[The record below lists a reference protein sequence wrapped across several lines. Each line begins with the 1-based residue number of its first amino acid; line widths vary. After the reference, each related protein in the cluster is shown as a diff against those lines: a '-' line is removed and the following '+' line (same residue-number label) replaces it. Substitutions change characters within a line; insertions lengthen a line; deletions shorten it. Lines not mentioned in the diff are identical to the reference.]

1 MTREEMLKKL
11 NSSANDF
18 FDLLRDMRGTSLLN
32 EKLVELLVDIHQDDQ
47 KYSINAQKVL
57 HIFFSLTDDGNTC
70 ISLNPDTLLAKWKTK
85 WDGLVL
91 LASQDQ
97 DPKEQRYISANDF
110 KPIIDAGCAE
120 LQSNVKPPLVIEN
133 LKKNGL
139 IEPHL
144 FTEKYLDAKK
154 IIDRCFQ
161 KQSKKNK
168 QCIFNSEPSESSNLR
183 SCKEEIEALID
194 KKFLEE
200 GPNKFD
206 LKKDQDTAI
215 VKGET
220 QNLIITG
227 GPGTGKTTVVFFLLW
242 NLLKKHSDKQKQPNM
257 LEWDIY
263 FAAPSG
269 KAADRLRES
278 IGETFD
284 MLTEDAQKD
293 PVAIRLKNV
302 NSYSTLHRLL
312 SYNPQTNSFRFSQ
325 KSPFA
330 EKSIFVID
338 EASMIDLSLF
348 ASFMQALPKKDFRL
362 YILGD
367 KDQLP
372 SVDAGAVLGEIL
384 ELNSTNVVE
393 LTESN
398 RFDKD
403 SKIGRL
409 SRYIQKKLEKEELQF
424 KLEWLPW
431 NAEMQLWEPT
441 KSDEINLLRLEDEK
455 KSLTYTEEEAR
466 LQGLIN
472 AWTKRFYSNPNSSL
486 LNIAKKIRPNLSKDN
501 YANQGFTDGDWNE
514 ECANRETLWKISDA
528 ARILSAERRGLRGV
542 ENLNKMVIKA
552 LGKKGNESFDGQ
564 LMILTKNQSYFDLY
578 NGDSGV
584 VVNCDTRPMLMIKR
598 KGNFVF
604 YPVSL
609 LPSDSIESAF
619 AITIHK
625 SQGSGYPNIMMF
637 LPMREG
643 HPLLNR
649 QILYTGV
656 TRTKKQSLTIIATP
670 ETFKFACETVIDRD
684 TGIEIQS

>member
-1 MTREEMLKKL
+1 MLEKL
-11 NSSANDF
+11 NGSVNDF
-18 FDLLRDMRGTSLLN
+18 FYLLRDVRGASLLN
-32 EKLVELLVDIHQDDQ
+32 EKLVPFLVDLHCVD
-47 KYSINAQKVL
+47 SSSVNAQKVL
-57 HIFFSLTDDGNTC
+57 HIFFSLTNDGNTC
-70 ISLNPDTLLAKWKTK
+70 ISLNPEILLAKWKTK

-97 DPKEQRYISANDF
+97 KSDGSRYLSADDF

-120 LQSNVKPPLVIEN
+120 LLGNVKPPLVIEN
-133 LKKNGL
+133 LKKDGKP
-139 IEPHL
+139 EPYL
-144 FTEKYLDAKK
+144 FTEKYLDAKRL
-154 IIDRCFQ
+154 IELCFR
-161 KQSKKNK
+161 KEVEKGKKNE
-168 QCIFNSEPSESSNLR
+168 QCVFNGGAGEAEKLS
-183 SCKEEIEALID
+183 SCKKDIETLI
-194 KKFLEE
+194 KEKLLKE
-200 GPNKFD
+200 GPDKFD
-206 LKKDQDTAI
+206 LKVDQDKAI
-215 VKGET
+215 VKGEK

-242 NLLKKHSDKQKQPNM
+242 KLLKEHPEM
-257 LEWDIY
+257 LGWDIH

-278 IGETFD
+278 IGENFD
-284 MLTEDAQKD
+284 MLTKEAQND
-293 PVAIRLKNV
+293 PAVIRLKNV
-302 NSYSTLHRLL
+302 DSYSTLHRLL
-312 SYNPQTNSFRFSQ
+312 SYNPQTNSFRFSK
-325 KSPFA
+325 KSPFP

-348 ASFMQALPKKDFRL
+348 ASFMQALPQKDFRL

-384 ELNSTNVVE
+384 ELDKNSVVE

-409 SRYIQKKLEKEELQF
+409 SRYIQKKLTEEELQF
-424 KLEWLPW
+424 KLEWQPW
-431 NAEMQLWEPT
+431 NTEMKLWNPKEP
-441 KSDEINLLRLEDEK
+441 DEINFLRLGDGK
-455 KSLTYTEEEAR
+455 KPLTFAEEEAE
-466 LQGLIN
+466 LQGLID
-472 AWTKRFYSNPNSSL
+472 AWVERFYKGKESNPDLSGL
-486 LNIAKKIRPNLSKDN
+486 AKKIRPDQAPENITNCES
-501 YANQGFTDGDWNE
+501 
-514 ECANRETLWKISDA
+514 LWKLADA

-542 ENLNKMVIKA
+542 ENLNRMVAKA
-552 LGKKGNESFDGQ
+552 LGKKENEPFDGQ

-584 VVNCDTRPMLMIKR
+584 VVNCDTRPTLMIKR

-604 YPVSL
+604 YPISL
-609 LPSDSIESAF
+609 LPSDSIEPAF

-637 LPMREG
+637 LPTREG

-649 QILYTGV
+649 QILYTGI

-670 ETFKFACETVIDRD
+670 ETFKAACETVIERD
-684 TGIEIQS
+684 TGIEL

>member
-1 MTREEMLKKL
+1 MLEKL
-11 NSSANDF
+11 KGSAQDF
-18 FDLLRDMRGTSLLN
+18 FSLLYDMRGASLLN
-32 EKLVELLVDIHQDDQ
+32 EKIVKLLVDMCQDDNR
-47 KYSINAQKVL
+47 YSANAQKVL
-57 HIFFSLTDDGNTC
+57 HIFFSLVNDGNTC
-70 ISLNPDTLLAKWKTK
+70 ISLNPESLLDKWETKWK
-85 WDGLVL
+85 GLVL
-91 LASQDQ
+91 MSAQDQ
-97 DPKEQRYISANDF
+97 GVEESRFLLAEDF
-110 KPIIDAGCAE
+110 KPIIEAGCAE
-120 LQSNVKPPLVIEN
+120 LLKNAMPPLVVEN
-133 LKKNGL
+133 LDKNGKT
-139 IEPHL
+139 EPLL

-154 IIDRCFQ
+154 IIECCFKKQNEKDQ
-161 KQSKKNK
+161 KDGQGV
-168 QCIFNSEPSESSNLR
+168 FNGETGNSDNFS
-183 SCKEEIEALID
+183 SCKAEIEALID

-206 LKKDQDTAI
+206 LKKDQDKAI
-215 VKGET
+215 VKGEK

-242 NLLKKHSDKQKQPNM
+242 KLLKEHQEM
-257 LEWDIY
+257 LGWDIH

-278 IGETFD
+278 IGENFD
-284 MLTEDAQKD
+284 MLTGEAQKD
-293 PVAIRLKNV
+293 PAVVRLKNV
-302 NSYSTLHRLL
+302 DSYLTLHRLL
-312 SYNPQTNSFRFSQ
+312 SYNPQTNSFRYSQ
-325 KSPFA
+325 KTPFA

-338 EASMIDLSLF
+338 EASMVDLSLF

-384 ELNSTNVVE
+384 ELDANSVVE

-409 SRYIQKKLEKEELQF
+409 SRYIQKKLTKEELQF
-424 KLEWLPW
+424 KLEWQSLT
-431 NAEMQLWEPT
+431 ADKQLWKPEI
-441 KSDEINLLRLEDEK
+441 SDEINLLRLGNGEKPLTRLEEDAE
-455 KSLTYTEEEAR
+455 LQR
-466 LQGLIN
+466 LIGS
-472 AWTKRFYSNPNSSL
+472 WVKRFYGNPDSNL
-486 LNIAKKIRPNLSKDN
+486 LDIAKKIRPSLSKDT
-501 YANQGFTDGDWNE
+501 YANQGFSDEDWNE
-514 ECANRETLWKISDA
+514 ECANREALWKLADA

-552 LGKKGNESFDGQ
+552 LNKKENESFDGQ

-598 KGNFVF
+598 KGDFVF
-604 YPVSL
+604 YPISL
-609 LPSDSIESAF
+609 LPSDSIEAAF

-637 LPMREG
+637 LPTREG

-656 TRTKKQSLTIIATP
+656 TRTKKQSLTVVATP
-670 ETFKFACETVIDRD
+670 ETFNFACEKVIERD
-684 TGIEIQS
+684 TGIAI

>member
-1 MTREEMLKKL
+1 MTREEMRKKL
-11 NSSANDF
+11 DGSVQDF
-18 FDLLRDMRGTSLLN
+18 FNLLCEMRGTSLLN
-32 EKLVELLVDIHQDDQ
+32 EKLVEFLADVRQDDNG
-47 KYSINAQKVL
+47 YSTAAQKVL
-57 HIFFSLTDDGNTC
+57 HIFFSLTNDGNTC
-70 ISLNPDTLLAKWKTK
+70 ISLDPESLLVKWKIK

-91 LASQDQ
+91 LASQNQESD
-97 DPKEQRYISANDF
+97 KSRFLSAEDF
-110 KPIIDAGCAE
+110 KPVIDAGCAE
-120 LQSNVKPPLVIEN
+120 LRGNVKSPLVIEN
-133 LKKNGL
+133 LKKDGKT
-139 IEPHL
+139 EPFL

-154 IIDRCFQ
+154 LIELCFR
-161 KQSKKNK
+161 KQDENGRKNE
-168 QCIFNSEPSESSNLR
+168 QCVFNGDVHSDNLG
-183 SCKEEIEALID
+183 SCKKEIESLI
-194 KKFLEE
+194 KKECLKE
-200 GPNKFD
+200 GPDKFD
-206 LKKDQDTAI
+206 LKVDQDKAI
-215 VKGET
+215 VKGEK

-242 NLLKKHSDKQKQPNM
+242 KLLKEHPEM
-257 LEWDIY
+257 LGWDIH

-269 KAADRLRES
+269 KASDRLRES
-278 IGETFD
+278 IGENFD

-293 PVAIRLKNV
+293 PAVVRLKNV
-302 NSYSTLHRLL
+302 DSYLTLHRLL
-312 SYNPQTNSFRFSQ
+312 SYNPQTNSFRYSQ

-384 ELNSTNVVE
+384 ELDKNSVVE

-409 SRYIQKKLEKEELQF
+409 SRYIQKKLPEEELQF
-424 KLEWLPW
+424 KLEWLLW
-431 NAEMQLWEPT
+431 DTKMQLWNPKEP
-441 KSDEINLLRLEDEK
+441 DEINLLRLGDGEK
-455 KSLTYTEEEAR
+455 KLTYAEEESE
-466 LQGLIN
+466 LQGLIG
-472 AWTKRFYSNPNSSL
+472 AWVERFYKGSDSDL
-486 LNIAKKIRPNLSKDN
+486 TGLAKKIRPEQTSENI
-501 YANQGFTDGDWNE
+501 ANCE
-514 ECANRETLWKISDA
+514 ALWKLADA

-542 ENLNKMVIKA
+542 ENLNRMVVKA
-552 LGKKGNESFDGQ
+552 LGKKENEPFDGQ

-584 VVNCDTRPMLMIKR
+584 VVNCDARPMLMIKR

-604 YPVSL
+604 YPISL
-609 LPSDSIESAF
+609 LPSDSIETAF

-637 LPMREG
+637 LPMSEG

-656 TRTKKQSLTIIATP
+656 TRTKKQSLSIIATP
-670 ETFKFACETVIDRD
+670 KTFKSACETVIERD
-684 TGIEIQS
+684 TGIEL

>member
-1 MTREEMLKKL
+1 MTKEEMRKKL
-11 NSSANDF
+11 DGSVQDF
-18 FDLLRDMRGTSLLN
+18 FNLLCEMRGTSLLN
-32 EKLVELLVDIHQDDQ
+32 EKLVEFLADVRQDDER
-47 KYSINAQKVL
+47 YSAAAQKVL
-57 HIFFSLTDDGNTC
+57 HMFFSLANDGNTC
-70 ISLNPDTLLAKWKTK
+70 ISLNPQTLLAKWKTK
-85 WDGLVL
+85 WDGLIK
-91 LASQDQ
+91 LASQNQESD
-97 DPKEQRYISANDF
+97 ESRYLSAEDF
-110 KPIIDAGCAE
+110 KSIIDAGCAE
-120 LQSNVKPPLVIEN
+120 LLGNVKSPLVIEN
-133 LKKNGL
+133 LKKDGKP
-139 IEPHL
+139 EPYL
-144 FTEKYLDAKK
+144 FTEKYLDAKRL
-154 IIDRCFQ
+154 IELCFR
-161 KQSKKNK
+161 KEVEKGKKNE
-168 QCIFNSEPSESSNLR
+168 QCVFNGGAGEAEKLS
-183 SCKEEIEALID
+183 SCKKDIETLI
-194 KKFLEE
+194 KEKLLKE
-200 GPNKFD
+200 GPDKFD
-206 LKKDQDTAI
+206 LKVDQDKAI
-215 VKGET
+215 VKGEK

-242 NLLKKHSDKQKQPNM
+242 KLLKEHPEM
-257 LEWDIY
+257 LGWDIH

-278 IGETFD
+278 IAENFD
-284 MLTEDAQKD
+284 KLTEDAKND
-293 PVAIRLKNV
+293 PAVVRLKNV
-302 NSYSTLHRLL
+302 DSYLTLHRLL
-312 SYNPQTNSFRFSQ
+312 SYNPQTNGFRFSK
-325 KSPFA
+325 KSPFP

-348 ASFMQALPKKDFRL
+348 ASFMQALPQKDFRL

-384 ELNSTNVVE
+384 ELDKNSVVE

-409 SRYIQKKLEKEELQF
+409 SRYIQKKLTEQELQF
-424 KLEWLPW
+424 QLEWKPW
-431 NAEMQLWEPT
+431 NAEMKLWNSKVP
-441 KSDEINLLRLEDEK
+441 DEINLLRLGGGEK
-455 KSLTYTEEEAR
+455 TLTYAEEEAE
-466 LQGLIN
+466 LQGLIG
-472 AWTKRFYSNPNSSL
+472 AWVKRFYKDPDSDADFDLPRL
-486 LNIAKKIRPNLSKDN
+486 AKKIRPDQAPENKDDCE
-501 YANQGFTDGDWNE
+501 A
-514 ECANRETLWKISDA
+514 LWKLADA

-542 ENLNKMVIKA
+542 ENLNRMVAKA
-552 LGKKGNESFDGQ
+552 LGKKENEPFDGQ

-598 KGNFVF
+598 KDNFVF
-604 YPVSL
+604 HPISL

-656 TRTKKQSLTIIATP
+656 TRTKKRSLTIVATP
-670 ETFKFACETVIDRD
+670 ETFKAACETVIRRD
-684 TGIEIQS
+684 TVIEL